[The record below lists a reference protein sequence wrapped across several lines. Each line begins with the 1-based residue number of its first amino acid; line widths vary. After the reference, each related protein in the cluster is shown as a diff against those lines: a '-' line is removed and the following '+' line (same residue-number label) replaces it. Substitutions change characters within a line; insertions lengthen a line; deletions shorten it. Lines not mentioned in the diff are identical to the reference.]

1 MRIIAFFVFFI
12 FFSVKSFSLEK
23 VIDLRDDNGL
33 GSDDDVVAPE
43 PEKGD
48 SYNKKTDSDKLSE
61 NINNSKSDAFLGEES
76 VSQLGADGD
85 EVDLMRK
92 DINQLNLENEVLKRK
107 LIEYE
112 NKAKAQEMQINMY
125 KEKIEA
131 IDKVQSVEEKLE
143 KKQEIDYLVGLVSK
157 YSNVNNSTNDMNVAN
172 AYNLILTEK
181 FDFAEKEL
189 KDIVKNNTL
198 LNPKTAIYVNYYLAE
213 INFYY
218 KKYEEAVYYYSYVYK
233 NSEKEDILMV
243 SLFRMSQSFD
253 FLDKKVESCISWKKF
268 KSEIGDRDVSSVL
281 DNSLLSSY
289 RILNE
294 KRCE

>member
-1 MRIIAFFVFFI
+1 M
-12 FFSVKSFSLEK
+12 
-23 VIDLRDDNGL
+23 
-33 GSDDDVVAPE
+33 
-43 PEKGD
+43 
-48 SYNKKTDSDKLSE
+48 Y
-61 NINNSKSDAFLGEES
+61 
-76 VSQLGADGD
+76 
-85 EVDLMRK
+85 
-92 DINQLNLENEVLKRK
+92 VLKRK